1 MDWGVVVRDVD
12 SGAVL
17 LDHQGDKVLD
27 AASVGKLILLAHT
40 GNELLDDPALGEIR
54 LDRRTVAPVSD
65 SGIWQ
70 HLSVEELPISDIA
83 RLVFIGS
90 DNLGT
95 NVLLEYFGIDR
106 VRAFRTN
113 LGLNHTDLLDVVRDH
128 RRPGDPEILSR
139 GTAAELCRFMMDIAR
154 GELGGPGLS
163 GWLRDGLS
171 LNVDLSMVPHPLGL
185 DPLAHA
191 RRPGNPTI
199 PAVANKT
206 GTDSG
211 VRADTGIISLAS
223 RELAYA
229 ALCNFNTERTN
240 ELEVLELMHEVG
252 KAVTAR

>member
-1 MDWGVVVRDVD
+1 MDWGVVVRDVG

-27 AASVGKLILLAHT
+27 AASIGKLILLAYT
-40 GNELLDDPALGEIR
+40 GNALLDDPALGGRR

-70 HLSVEELPISDIA
+70 HLSVDELPISDIA

-90 DNLGT
+90 DNLGS
-95 NVLLEYFGIDR
+95 NVLLEHFR
-106 VRAFRTN
+106 LEQVRAFRAS
-113 LGLNHTDLLDVVRDH
+113 LGLDHTDLLDIVRDH
-128 RRPGDPEILSR
+128 RHPGDPETLSR
-139 GTAAELCRFMMDIAR
+139 GTAAELCRFMMNIAR
-154 GELGGPGLS
+154 GELVGPGLS

-199 PAVANKT
+199 PAIANKT

-211 VRADTGIISLAS
+211 VRADTGIITLAS

-229 ALCNFNTERTN
+229 ALCNFDTERTN
-240 ELEVLELMHEVG
+240 EREVLELMHAVG
-252 KAVTAR
+252 KAVAVA